1 MPPSWSQPQW
11 PSLPTRPP
19 LLTPRSAVTLLVAAS
34 LTVIASPQSGHL
46 PPPCLWAHSRSK
58 PDWSYLGTSQ
68 LCLGHLLAVAMV
80 LGGST
85 ELCPPGLL
93 LRALRSSGGFFFLA
107 RSKAQVSAVGVA
119 VFCGEEGLPQSRA
132 GVVFVLKSL
141 LSFQKDSWFPKEA
154 TARLFMGTPQS
165 EVPRDVAVD
174 VSYSLLRGRC
184 RLKLLHPRRKME
196 LDGEDTLL
204 GQCPLTQCHTLAGP
218 LQCACPWVPDVRDV
232 KAQGSGDCQEGGCQ
246 GPEDPGCGTLVSKL
260 RFFP

>member
-93 LRALRSSGGFFFLA
+93 LRALRSSGGFFFSCKIKSSSFCSGGGSLLWGRGA
-107 RSKAQVSAVGVA
+107 TAEQGRGGLCLEKSAVFPEGQLVPQGSHCPPLHGHTPVGGA
-119 VFCGEEGLPQSRA
+119 PGRGCGRELQPAA
-132 GVVFVLKSL
+132 G
-141 LSFQKDSWFPKEA
+141 
-154 TARLFMGTPQS
+154 
-165 EVPRDVAVD
+165 EVPPQTAP
-174 VSYSLLRGRC
+174 SQEENG
-184 RLKLLHPRRKME
+184 
-196 LDGEDTLL
+196 
-204 GQCPLTQCHTLAGP
+204 AG
-218 LQCACPWVPDVRDV
+218 W
-232 KAQGSGDCQEGGCQ
+232 
-246 GPEDPGCGTLVSKL
+246 
-260 RFFP
+260 